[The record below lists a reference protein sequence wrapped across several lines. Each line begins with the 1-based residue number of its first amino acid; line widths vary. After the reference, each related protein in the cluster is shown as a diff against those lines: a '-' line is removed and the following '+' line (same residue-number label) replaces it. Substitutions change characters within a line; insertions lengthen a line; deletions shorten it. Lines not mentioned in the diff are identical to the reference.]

1 MLNARIELATFSL
14 RGRCSTNWANSA
26 NQPHNTRIIPKLAP
40 VGKKMLGDELTN
52 FNQQILNFF
61 LADLSIFF
69 NKSDKTINI

>member
-1 MLNARIELATFSL
+1 
-14 RGRCSTNWANSA
+14 
-26 NQPHNTRIIPKLAP
+26 
-40 VGKKMLGDELTN
+40 MLGDKLTN